1 MTMEI
6 GGVGGASSRIDDVV
20 RDLGQTT
27 AIVRDIFTELDEFKQ
42 TIDKDMREASA
53 RRIQEDLE
61 RLHQMVGNMGGRVS
75 QSLANMINDVQSG
88 VDSARISGSN
98 SGDAESL
105 NHIQQVLD
113 QLRDQLG
120 STPV

>member
-6 GGVGGASSRIDDVV
+6 GGVGGAGNRIDAVV
-20 RDLGQTT
+20 RDLSQTT
-27 AIVRDIFTELDEFKQ
+27 EIVRNIFDELEEFKQ
-42 TIDKDMREASA
+42 SIDKEMREASA
-53 RRIQEDLE
+53 RRIQENLE
-61 RLHQMVGNMGGRVS
+61 RLQQMVGNMGGRVS
-75 QSLANMINDVQSG
+75 QSLVNMIDDVQGG

-98 SGDAESL
+98 SGDADSL
-105 NHIQQVLD
+105 NQIQQVLD